1 MWSPEDGICEINSLF
16 SQIPETIQGL
26 GYSAEPQNLDNVDH
40 NRERSAKVSAALQHG
55 PGNIYFLF
63 LFPTG
68 FCIPQFSC

>member
-1 MWSPEDGICEINSLF
+1 MWSPEDGICEINSLL
-16 SQIPETIQGL
+16 SQIPETIQRL
-26 GYSAEPQNLDNVDH
+26 DYSAEHQKLDNMDH
-40 NRERSAKVSAALQHG
+40 NSEQSAKVSAALQHG